1 MLCMLCYVMLCYVML
16 CYVMLC
22 YVMYVSNVIECTITH
37 KIITE
42 PNFTI
47 FELFSV
53 IPVLRL
59 PNRIVS
65 RISKS

>member
-1 MLCMLCYVMLCYVML
+1 MGKGALGAEAPTVVLHCVDT
-16 CYVMLC
+16 
-22 YVMYVSNVIECTITH
+22 TITH

-42 PNFTI
+42 PNFII

-65 RISKS
+65 RISKSWQ